1 MDIEKAFLYDVYHAS
16 FLKIHT
22 MQYWADL
29 AIWEKFLAAH
39 PHEFKGLIEL
49 GTYRGGMSI
58 FLLLQCVQ
66 WGMSFYTFDKQRFPL
81 ETPVAQMIDLEA
93 HFHEGDIFEER
104 KPKLLELIGMDGL
117 HPLLLY
123 CDDGNKPREFATF
136 VPHLRSG
143 DYVAVH
149 DWGLEFH
156 PQHVKPVEHLI
167 EPTFWEECETLN
179 SLTRF
184 WKRL

>member
-1 MDIEKAFLYDVYHAS
+1 MDMLYDVYHS
-16 FLKIHT
+16 TFMRIHT
-22 MQYWADL
+22 LQYWADL
-29 AIWEKFLAAH
+29 AIWEAFLNEH
-39 PHEFKGLIEL
+39 TPELKGLIEL

-58 FLLLQCVQ
+58 FLLLQAVQ
-66 WGMSFYTFDKQRFPL
+66 RRMPFYTFDKRRLPDL
-81 ETPVAQMIDLEA
+81 DTPVAQFVGLTG
-93 HFHEGDIFEER
+93 HFYEGDIFEER

-123 CDDGNKPREFATF
+123 CDDGNKPREFETF
-136 VPHLRSG
+136 VPYLRTG

-167 EPTFWEECETLN
+167 EPTFWEECQTLN

-184 WKRL
+184 WKCL